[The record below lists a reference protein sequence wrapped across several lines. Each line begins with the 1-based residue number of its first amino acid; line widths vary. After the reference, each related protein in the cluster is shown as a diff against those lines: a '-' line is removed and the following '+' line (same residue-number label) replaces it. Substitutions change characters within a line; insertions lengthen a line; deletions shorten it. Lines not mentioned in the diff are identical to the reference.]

1 MARTPDSGRG
11 AAFRRRLHALPPT
24 PRRLVVAGIVIG
36 WLAVWYVALF
46 AVDRATGDDDVSWGD
61 PLSSMIG
68 PLIGVALAFW
78 LRRRALGSVGSVW
91 EFDRAVRRRRLP
103 DDADPAEWGP
113 LLEKGDRF
121 QRKAGKFAVGIT
133 LLLLT
138 ATVLVVAW
146 GGYGWGVVVAA
157 GLIGATLVAVLEW
170 ATRRQSARIDG
181 LRDQLRGLEDRGPL
195 TPGG

>member
-1 MARTPDSGRG
+1 MARTPDSGPG
-11 AAFRRRLHALPPT
+11 AAFRRRLHALPAT
-24 PRRLVVAGIVIG
+24 TRRLVVAGIVVG
-36 WLAVWYVALF
+36 VLAVWYGALF
-46 AVDRATGDDDVSWGD
+46 AVDRATGNDDVSWAD

-68 PLIGVALAFW
+68 PLVGVALAFW
-78 LRRRALGSVGSVW
+78 LRRRALGSSGSVW
-91 EFDRAVRRRRLP
+91 EFDKAVRRRRLP

-121 QRKAGKFAVGIT
+121 QRRAGKFAVGIT
-133 LLLLT
+133 LLLLI

-146 GGYGWGVVVAA
+146 GGHGWGVIVAA
-157 GLIGATLVAVLEW
+157 GLIGAVLVTVLEL
-170 ATRRQSARIDG
+170 ASRSQSARIDR